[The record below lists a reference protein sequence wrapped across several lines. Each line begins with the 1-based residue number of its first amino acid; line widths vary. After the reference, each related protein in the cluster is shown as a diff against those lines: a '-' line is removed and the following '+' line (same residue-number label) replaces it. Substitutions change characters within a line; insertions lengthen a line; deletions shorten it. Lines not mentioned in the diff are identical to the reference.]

1 MALYRHIASGTFPGE
16 SWSFTL
22 HTLGSAD
29 LPTAQASWSGAVAAL
44 WTGALDAIIATDV
57 EVTEVSTASL
67 TQATGGQ
74 ISRLIDDVTLP
85 GVAAGQTLPAQCS
98 CCISWGSTLATR
110 AGQGRS
116 YLPPFAVS
124 VMSAG
129 KISAAATTVVADAA
143 HAMVAALEG
152 DGLNPVLY
160 SRTTHLTTPITKGN
174 VGDVMDT
181 QRRRRNKLIEV
192 RTAFAV

>member
-1 MALYRHIASGTFPGE
+1 MALYRHIASGTFPGD

-29 LPTAQASWSGAVAAL
+29 LATAQTSWSGAVSAL
-44 WTGALDAIIATDV
+44 WTGALDAYVATDV

-85 GVAAGQTLPAQCS
+85 GVATGETLPAQCAL
-98 CCISWGSTLATR
+98 CISWGSSLATR
-110 AGQGRS
+110 AGQGRA
-116 YLPPFAVS
+116 YLPPLAVS
-124 VMSAG
+124 VMDAG
-129 KISAAATTVVADAA
+129 RVSSAACTAIAAAA
-143 HAMVAALEG
+143 HDMVAALEG

-160 SRTTHLTTPITKGN
+160 SRTTFLTTPITKGN
-174 VGDVMDT
+174 VGNVIDT

-192 RTAFAV
+192 RTPFAV